1 MTKQTNRTK
10 KIAIFLDIPGLARS
24 RAISGLY
31 RYARRK
37 SDWRIFQ
44 FQIQRDST
52 ALRTLAKNFRPDAI
66 FAGHADAV
74 RAFALHSVPYV
85 LLENIEPRLPDGP
98 GAAINGD
105 NVLVGRTAADKLHGL
120 GYRNFAYLGMIFNP
134 APKDEMQMILRYS
147 RIRGAAFER
156 RIRELGC
163 TTDLCFPHGDFYG
176 IDEHKL
182 SVWLKAL
189 KKPCGLFAFSDED
202 AQYVLSICRELRISV
217 PKQLGIIGVD
227 NEEFICDNVTPPLTS
242 IEPDYEGAGY
252 RAGELLDE
260 FLSGN
265 RTHVGTHELYGVST
279 IQNRMSAQSVS
290 SSANRVSHALE
301 IIRADPANAPAPTA
315 LAQQM
320 NLSLRVLEIAF
331 KQILGHGVTTEVL
344 TQRLNLAKRLIK
356 TSRLNFYEIAL
367 KCGFSNYPAF
377 LASFKRR
384 IGQSPREWRNS

>member
-1 MTKQTNRTK
+1 MKTSTRKTTK
-10 KIAIFLDIPGLARS
+10 IGIFLDIPGLARN

-44 FQIQRDST
+44 FQVQRDSA

-74 RAFALHSVPYV
+74 RAFAPHRIPYV

-98 GAAINGD
+98 GATLNGD
-105 NVLVGRTAADKLHGL
+105 NVLIGRTAADKLHGL

-134 APKDEMQMILRYS
+134 APKEEIQMILRYS

-156 RIRELGC
+156 QIRELGC
-163 TTDLCFPHGDFYG
+163 TAELYFPSGDFYG
-176 IDEHKL
+176 IDERKL
-182 SVWLKAL
+182 SAWLKAL
-189 KKPCGLFAFSDED
+189 KKPCGLFVFSDED

-217 PKQLGIIGVD
+217 PKQLGVIGVD
-227 NEEFICDNVTPPLTS
+227 NEEFICDNVTPSLTS

-260 FLSGN
+260 FLAHDLS
-265 RTHVGTHELYGVST
+265 HVGAREHYG
-279 IQNRMSAQSVS
+279 IARIENRMSALSIS
-290 SSANRVSHALE
+290 TAASRVTHALDL
-301 IIRADPANAPAPTA
+301 IRKDPVHAPDPKT
-315 LAQQM
+315 LARQM
-320 NLSLRVLEIAF
+320 NLSLRVLELAF
-331 KQILGHGVTTEVL
+331 KQILGHGITTETL

-356 TSRLNFYEIAL
+356 TTRLDFGEIAL
-367 KCGFSNYPAF
+367 KCGFTNYSAF
-377 LASFKRR
+377 LASFRRR